1 MQKKERAL
9 ISYTEYMGK
18 QRFPLNIKQIKDFAW
33 AIALKSEREKNNF
46 LRLVHRRSGGE
57 VSRVDTR
64 M

>member
-1 MQKKERAL
+1 
-9 ISYTEYMGK
+9 MGK

-46 LRLVHRRSGGE
+46 LRLVHQRSGGE